1 VLDFARNTVLKNRT
15 YLYEKKLKLTHN
27 KILFYLKRHLCT
39 INKGICRVYYN
50 RIYTLIKLILG
61 SWLPSLI
68 GFSLNMVII
77 VSIYKASFN
86 LNKLTNNSKKTD
98 TASVNSSRFELNNL
112 NEKSSKN
119 ITINERKKCFADRTV
134 MDLKHLNEAIKT
146 PSKSIDFS
154 TLTSRLNEKRSSN
167 PYKEKQITIMLLT
180 VSISFV
186 VLTMPYSLF
195 ELMRKILDHETFH
208 SFIPKNKV
216 RDFQRATLLL
226 IDLNHSTNFF
236 FYVLTAERFRT
247 QLKSIL
253 MFWKK

>member
-1 VLDFARNTVLKNRT
+1 
-15 YLYEKKLKLTHN
+15 
-27 KILFYLKRHLCT
+27 
-39 INKGICRVYYN
+39 
-50 RIYTLIKLILG
+50 
-61 SWLPSLI
+61 
-68 GFSLNMVII
+68 MII
-77 VSIYKASFN
+77 IIAIYKASS
-86 LNKLTNNSKKTD
+86 KVKRLTESSNND
-98 TASVNSSRFELNNL
+98 DIELNEL
-112 NEKSSKN
+112 NENYITQNSLN
-119 ITINERKKCFADRTV
+119 IINMYTLRINERTN
-134 MDLKHLNEAIKT
+134 MLSNGI
-146 PSKSIDFS
+146 
-154 TLTSRLNEKRSSN
+154 RSQNIERRASN

-195 ELMRKILDHETFH
+195 ELMRKILDHETFY
-208 SFIPKNKV
+208 SIIPKNKV

>member
-1 VLDFARNTVLKNRT
+1 
-15 YLYEKKLKLTHN
+15 
-27 KILFYLKRHLCT
+27 
-39 INKGICRVYYN
+39 
-50 RIYTLIKLILG
+50 
-61 SWLPSLI
+61 
-68 GFSLNMVII
+68 MVII
-77 VSIYKASFN
+77 ISIYKASYN

-112 NEKSSKN
+112 NEKISKK
-119 ITINERKKCFADRTV
+119 IKINGREKCFASRTEI
-134 MDLKHLNEAIKT
+134 DLKHLNETVKNR
-146 PSKSIDFS
+146 SKSIDFS
-154 TLTSRLNEKRSSN
+154 ALNSRLNEKRASN

-195 ELMRKILDHETFH
+195 ELMRKILDHETFY
-208 SFIPKNKV
+208 SIIPKNKV

>member
-1 VLDFARNTVLKNRT
+1 MK
-15 YLYEKKLKLTHN
+15 KKLKLTHN
-27 KILFYLKRHLCT
+27 KILFNLKRHLCT

-119 ITINERKKCFADRTV
+119 ITINERKKCFADRT
-134 MDLKHLNEAIKT
+134 
-146 PSKSIDFS
+146 
-154 TLTSRLNEKRSSN
+154 
-167 PYKEKQITIMLLT
+167 
-180 VSISFV
+180 
-186 VLTMPYSLF
+186 
-195 ELMRKILDHETFH
+195 
-208 SFIPKNKV
+208 
-216 RDFQRATLLL
+216 
-226 IDLNHSTNFF
+226 
-236 FYVLTAERFRT
+236 
-247 QLKSIL
+247 
-253 MFWKK
+253 